1 MILQAVLVTAW
12 IYVKRKLFS
21 SSSTGFRV
29 LVEQLTAEVVSVNMV
44 KSSPKRL
51 GRIVSIY
58 NESQY
63 NIILTVN
70 LNKEICAWHLS
81 CALSS
86 PFSS

>member
-63 NIILTVN
+63 NIILTAN